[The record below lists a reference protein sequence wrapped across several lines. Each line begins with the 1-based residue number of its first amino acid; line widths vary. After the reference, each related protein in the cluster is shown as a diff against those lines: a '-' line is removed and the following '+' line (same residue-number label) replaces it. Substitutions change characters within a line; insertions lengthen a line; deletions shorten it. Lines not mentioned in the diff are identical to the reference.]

1 MAQEEIGAVGH
12 QKVAQVVRILGDVLQ
27 EVAEDRIRHAGV
39 AVVVAGMIVIHHA
52 FYDVV
57 KELLAHF
64 LQKAVLRLEMGV
76 KRAAADVRT
85 VDDVLD
91 GNLRV
96 RLL

>member
-64 LQKAVLRLEMGV
+64 FQKAILRLEMGV
-76 KRAAADVRT
+76 KRAAADVGA